1 MSQHQ
6 REPLCDKH
14 EEPFTVKKTDIL
26 TANSKFSLASGAKM
40 FEKLKDIEV
49 KYAEVESALGDP
61 TQISNQQR
69 LMELSKTHAELA
81 PIVSSYQEYQKLES
95 AFEETRLLIE
105 LETDAEIVELAEE
118 ELESLSRKKEHL
130 VEELKLLLIPKDPN
144 DEKNVIIEIRAGTG
158 GEEASLFAAELF
170 RMYTRSAERQNWK
183 VELLSGNA
191 TGLKGFKE
199 VVFSIE
205 GQGAYSHLKYEGGIH
220 RVQRIPATE
229 ASGRIHTSAATVA
242 VLPEAEEL
250 DLAIDEAAEL
260 RIDTYRSSGP
270 GGQSVNTTDSA
281 IRITHLPTGLVVTCQ
296 DEKSQHK
303 NRSKAM
309 KILRARLQ
317 EQKQAEINSER
328 SETRRSMVGSGDRSE
343 KIRTYNFPQ
352 SRVTD
357 HRIQFSSYQLDAVLD
372 GDLEAF
378 INQLTT
384 ADQAEKLK
392 ED

>member
-1 MSQHQ
+1 M
-6 REPLCDKH
+6 L
-14 EEPFTVKKTDIL
+14 
-26 TANSKFSLASGAKM
+26 
-40 FEKLKDIEV
+40 EKLKDIET
-49 KYAEVESALGDP
+49 KYAEVERALGDP
-61 TQISNQQR
+61 AQISNQQR
-69 LMELSKTHAELA
+69 LMELSKTHAELS
-81 PIVSSYQEYQKLES
+81 PIVSAYQKYQQLET
-95 AFEETRLLIE
+95 ALEETHLMLAS
-105 LETDAEIVELAEE
+105 ETDAEIVGLAEE
-118 ELESLSRKKEHL
+118 ELETLTAQKEEL
-130 VEELKLLLIPKDPN
+130 TEELKLLLIPKDPN

-170 RMYTRSAERQNWK
+170 RMYTRYAERQNWK
-183 VELLSGNA
+183 LEILNSNA

-199 VVFSIE
+199 IIFSIE
-205 GQGAYSHLKYEGGIH
+205 GAQAYSQLKYEGGIH

-229 ASGRIHTSAATVA
+229 ASGRIHTSAVTVA
-242 VLPEAEEL
+242 VLPETEAL
-250 DLAIDEAAEL
+250 DLEIDEATEL

-281 IRITHLPTGLVVTCQ
+281 IRITHIPTGLVVTCQ

-317 EQKQAEINSER
+317 EQKQAELNSER

-357 HRIQFSSYQLDAVLD
+357 HRIQFSTYQLDSVLD
-372 GDLEAF
+372 GDIQEF
-378 INQLTT
+378 IDRLTT

-392 ED
+392 ET

>member
-1 MSQHQ
+1 
-6 REPLCDKH
+6 
-14 EEPFTVKKTDIL
+14 
-26 TANSKFSLASGAKM
+26 M
-40 FEKLKDIEV
+40 FEKLKGIEA
-49 KYAEVESALGDP
+49 KYADVEKSLGDP
-61 TQISNQQR
+61 AQISNQHR
-69 LMELSKTHAELA
+69 LIELAKMHAELS
-81 PIVSSYQEYQKLES
+81 PIVSAYQKYRQLES
-95 AFEETRLLIE
+95 ALADVRFMIE
-105 LETDAEIVELAEE
+105 SETDAEIVGLAQE
-118 ELESLSRKKEHL
+118 ELDSLTAQEEAL
-130 VEELKLLLIPKDPN
+130 TEELKLLLIPKDPN

-170 RMYTRSAERQNWK
+170 RMYTRYAERQDWK
-183 VELLSGNA
+183 LELLNANA
-191 TGLKGFKE
+191 TGLKGLKE

-205 GQGAYSHLKYEGGIH
+205 GTRAYSQLKYEGGIH

-229 ASGRIHTSAATVA
+229 ASGRIHTSAVTVA

-250 DLAIDEAAEL
+250 DLAIDEATEL

-281 IRITHLPTGLVVTCQ
+281 IRITHLPTGLIVTCQ

-317 EQKQAEINSER
+317 ERKQAELNSER
-328 SETRRSMVGSGDRSE
+328 AETRRSMVGSGDRSE

-357 HRIQFSSYQLDAVLD
+357 HRIQFSSYQLDGVLD
-372 GDLEAF
+372 GDLTTF
-378 INQLTT
+378 IERLTT

-392 ED
+392 EA

>member
-1 MSQHQ
+1 
-6 REPLCDKH
+6 
-14 EEPFTVKKTDIL
+14 
-26 TANSKFSLASGAKM
+26 M
-40 FEKLKDIEV
+40 FEKLKDIESR
-49 KYAEVESALGDP
+49 YAEVESALGDAA
-61 TQISNQQR
+61 QVSNQQR
-69 LMELSKTHAELA
+69 LMELSKTHAELS
-81 PIVSSYQEYQKLES
+81 PIVAAYQEYQQLES
-95 AFEETRLLIE
+95 AIEETHSLIE
-105 LETDAEIVELAEE
+105 TETDDEMVELVQEELENLTAKKEELAET
-118 ELESLSRKKEHL
+118 
-130 VEELKLLLIPKDPN
+130 LKHLLIPKDPN

-170 RMYTRSAERQNWK
+170 RMYARFTERQNWK
-183 VELLSGNA
+183 LELLNSNA

-199 VVFSIE
+199 VVFSIT
-205 GQGAYSHLKYEGGIH
+205 GAGAYSRLKYEGGIH

-250 DLAIDEAAEL
+250 ELAIDEATEL

-317 EQKQAEINSER
+317 ERKQAELNSER
-328 SETRRSMVGSGDRSE
+328 AETRRSMVGSGDRSE

-357 HRIQFSSYQLDAVLD
+357 HRIHFSSYQLDAVLD
-372 GDLEAF
+372 GDIAAF
-378 INQLTT
+378 IDRLTT
-384 ADQAEKLK
+384 VEQAEKLK
-392 ED
+392 ES

>member
-1 MSQHQ
+1 
-6 REPLCDKH
+6 
-14 EEPFTVKKTDIL
+14 
-26 TANSKFSLASGAKM
+26 M
-40 FEKLKDIEV
+40 FEKLRDIET
-49 KYAEVESALGDP
+49 KHAEVEKSLGDP
-61 TQISNQQR
+61 AQISNQQR
-69 LMELSKTHAELA
+69 LMELSKTHAELS
-81 PIVSSYQEYQKLES
+81 PIVSAYQEYQQLE
-95 AFEETRLLIE
+95 AALEDTQLLVE
-105 LETDAEIVELAEE
+105 SETDTEMVELAQE
-118 ELESLSRKKEHL
+118 ELDSLIAKKEAL
-130 VEELKLLLIPKDPN
+130 TEELKMLLIPKDPN

-170 RMYTRSAERQNWK
+170 RMYTRYAERQSWK

-205 GQGAYSHLKYEGGIH
+205 GTSAYSYLKYEGGIH
-220 RVQRIPATE
+220 RVQRIPTTE
-229 ASGRIHTSAATVA
+229 TSGRIHTSAATVA

-250 DLAIDEAAEL
+250 DLAIDEATEL

-281 IRITHLPTGLVVTCQ
+281 IRITHIPTGLVVTCQ

-309 KILRARLQ
+309 KILRARLH
-317 EQKQAEINSER
+317 EQKQAELNSER
-328 SETRRSMVGSGDRSE
+328 AETRRSMVGSGDRSE

-378 INQLTT
+378 IHQLTT

>member
-1 MSQHQ
+1 
-6 REPLCDKH
+6 
-14 EEPFTVKKTDIL
+14 
-26 TANSKFSLASGAKM
+26 M
-40 FEKLKDIEV
+40 FEKLKDIENR
-49 KYAEVESALGDP
+49 YADVESALGDAA
-61 TQISNQQR
+61 QVSNQQR

-81 PIVSSYQEYQKLES
+81 PIVSAYQEYQQLES
-95 AFEETRLLIE
+95 ALEETLFLIE
-105 LETDAEIVELAEE
+105 SETDAEMLALAQE
-118 ELESLSRKKEHL
+118 ELDALTAKKERL
-130 VEELKLLLIPKDPN
+130 TEELKVLLIPKDPN
-144 DEKNVIIEIRAGTG
+144 DEKNAIIEIRAGTG

-170 RMYTRSAERQNWK
+170 RMYTRYAERQSWTL
-183 VELLSGNA
+183 ELLSSNA

-205 GQGAYSHLKYEGGIH
+205 GQNAYSQLKFEGGIH
-220 RVQRIPATE
+220 RVQRIPTTE

-250 DLAIDEAAEL
+250 DLAIDEATEL

-317 EQKQAEINSER
+317 EQKQFELNNER
-328 SETRRSMVGSGDRSE
+328 AETRRSMVGSGDRSE

-357 HRIQFSSYQLDAVLD
+357 HRIQFSSYQLDSVLD
-372 GDLEAF
+372 GDLQTF
-378 INQLTT
+378 IERLTT
-384 ADQAEKLK
+384 ADQAERL
-392 ED
+392 EEV

>member
-1 MSQHQ
+1 
-6 REPLCDKH
+6 
-14 EEPFTVKKTDIL
+14 
-26 TANSKFSLASGAKM
+26 M
-40 FEKLKDIEV
+40 FEKLKDIENR
-49 KYAEVESALGDP
+49 YAEVEKALGDP
-61 TQISNQQR
+61 AQISNQQR
-69 LMELSKTHAELA
+69 LMELSKTHAELS
-81 PIVSSYQEYQKLES
+81 PIVSAYQEYQQLES
-95 AFEETRLLIE
+95 AFEETHLLIE
-105 LETDAEIVELAEE
+105 SETDEEMVGLAQE
-118 ELESLSRKKEHL
+118 ELDSLTVKKERL
-130 VEELKLLLIPKDPN
+130 AEELKLLLIPKDPN

-158 GEEASLFAAELF
+158 GEEASLFASELF
-170 RMYTRSAERQNWK
+170 RMYTRYAERRNWK
-183 VELLSGNA
+183 LELLNSNA

-205 GQGAYSHLKYEGGIH
+205 GKNAYSQLKYEGGIH
-220 RVQRIPATE
+220 RVQRIPTTE

-250 DLAIDEAAEL
+250 DLAIDEATEL

-281 IRITHLPTGLVVTCQ
+281 IRITHIPTGLVVTCQ

-317 EQKQAEINSER
+317 EQKQFEINNER
-328 SETRRSMVGSGDRSE
+328 AETRRSMVGSGDRSE

-357 HRIQFSSYQLDAVLD
+357 HRVQFSSYQLDSVLD
-372 GDLEAF
+372 GDLQVF
-378 INQLTT
+378 IERLTT

>member
-1 MSQHQ
+1 
-6 REPLCDKH
+6 
-14 EEPFTVKKTDIL
+14 
-26 TANSKFSLASGAKM
+26 M
-40 FEKLKDIEV
+40 FEKLKGIEA
-49 KYAEVESALGDP
+49 KYADVEKSLGDP
-61 TQISNQQR
+61 AQISNQHR
-69 LMELSKTHAELA
+69 LMELAKMHAELS
-81 PIVSSYQEYQKLES
+81 PIVSAYQKYRQLES
-95 AFEETRLLIE
+95 ALADVRFMIE
-105 LETDAEIVELAEE
+105 SETDAEIVGLAQEELDSLTAQEE
-118 ELESLSRKKEHL
+118 ELT
-130 VEELKLLLIPKDPN
+130 EELKLLLIPKDPN

-158 GEEASLFAAELF
+158 GEEAGLFAAELF
-170 RMYTRSAERQNWK
+170 RMYTRYAERQDWK
-183 VELLSGNA
+183 LELLNANA
-191 TGLKGFKE
+191 TGLKGLKE

-205 GQGAYSHLKYEGGIH
+205 GTRAYSQLKYEGGIH

-229 ASGRIHTSAATVA
+229 ASGRIHTSAVTVA

-250 DLAIDEAAEL
+250 DLAIDEATEL

-281 IRITHLPTGLVVTCQ
+281 IRITHLPTGLIVTCQ

-317 EQKQAEINSER
+317 ERKQAELNSER
-328 SETRRSMVGSGDRSE
+328 AETRRSMVGSGDRSE

-357 HRIQFSSYQLDAVLD
+357 HRIQFSNYQLDAVLD
-372 GDLEAF
+372 GNLTTF
-378 INQLTT
+378 IERLTT

-392 ED
+392 EA

>member
-1 MSQHQ
+1 
-6 REPLCDKH
+6 
-14 EEPFTVKKTDIL
+14 
-26 TANSKFSLASGAKM
+26 M
-40 FEKLKDIEV
+40 FEKLKDIENR
-49 KYAEVESALGDP
+49 YAEVEQALGDP
-61 TQISNQQR
+61 AQISNQQR
-69 LMELSKTHAELA
+69 LMELSKTHAELS
-81 PIVSSYQEYQKLES
+81 PIVSAYQEYHQLES
-95 AFEETRLLIE
+95 AVEETRLLIE
-105 LETDAEIVELAEE
+105 SETDAEMVALAQE
-118 ELESLSRKKEHL
+118 ELDSLTVKQEKL
-130 VEELKLLLIPKDPN
+130 TEELKMLLIPKDPN

-158 GEEASLFAAELF
+158 GEEASLFASELF
-170 RMYTRSAERQNWK
+170 RMYNRYAERQNWK
-183 VELLSGNA
+183 LELLNSNA

-205 GQGAYSHLKYEGGIH
+205 GENAYSQLKYEGGIH

-250 DLAIDEAAEL
+250 DLAIDEATEL

-281 IRITHLPTGLVVTCQ
+281 IRITYIPTGLVVTCQ

-317 EQKQAEINSER
+317 EQKESELNSER
-328 SETRRSMVGSGDRSE
+328 AETRRSMVGSGDRSE

-372 GDLEAF
+372 GDLQAF
-378 INQLTT
+378 IERLTT

>member
-1 MSQHQ
+1 M
-6 REPLCDKH
+6 L
-14 EEPFTVKKTDIL
+14 
-26 TANSKFSLASGAKM
+26 
-40 FEKLKDIEV
+40 EKLKDIET
-49 KYAEVESALGDP
+49 KYAEVEKSLGDP

-69 LMELSKTHAELA
+69 LMELSKTHAELS
-81 PIVSSYQEYQKLES
+81 PIVSAYHKYQQLES
-95 AFEETRLLIE
+95 ALEETLLMLE
-105 LETDAEIVELAEE
+105 SETDEEIVGLAQEEVESLTAQKE
-118 ELESLSRKKEHL
+118 ELT
-130 VEELKLLLIPKDPN
+130 EELKMLLIPKDPN

-170 RMYTRSAERQNWK
+170 RMYTRYAERQNWK
-183 VELLSGNA
+183 LEILNSNA

-199 VVFSIE
+199 IIFSIE
-205 GQGAYSHLKYEGGIH
+205 GGGAYSHLKFEGGIH

-229 ASGRIHTSAATVA
+229 ASGRIHTSAVTVA

-250 DLAIDEAAEL
+250 DLQIDEATEL

-281 IRITHLPTGLVVTCQ
+281 IRITHIPTGLVVTCQ

-317 EQKQAEINSER
+317 EQKQSELNSER
-328 SETRRSMVGSGDRSE
+328 AETRRSMVGSGDRSE

-357 HRIQFSSYQLDAVLD
+357 HRIQFSTYQLDSVLD
-372 GDLEAF
+372 GDIQDF
-378 INQLTT
+378 IDRLTN

-392 ED
+392 ET